1 MTGPGPARTVAAMT
15 SSPPLRRDLLT
26 AAAALVTID
35 LAGAVVAVADDLAS
49 THDVLTKGS
58 YLSAPGPMIVV
69 QALCALVAARSAGRA
84 GTAAAGLLLAV
95 CTLSLSA
102 AAFDGDVGHA
112 GVSTAEV
119 LLQGAIVVA
128 TLGLWLAALA
138 RIRQGRRAR
147 PSAARGSASRSS
159 AAARP

>member
-1 MTGPGPARTVAAMT
+1 MTPAPARPTVVAMT
-15 SSPPLRRDLLT
+15 PEPLRRDLLT

-35 LAGAVVAVADDLAS
+35 LTGAVVAVADDLAS
-49 THDVLTKGS
+49 AGDALTSGT
-58 YLSAPGPMIVV
+58 YLSAPGPMIAV
-69 QALCALVAARSAGRA
+69 QALCAAGAARSAGRA
-84 GTAAAGLLLAV
+84 GTIAGGLLVAV

-119 LLQGAIVVA
+119 LLQTAGVA
-128 TLGLWLAALA
+128 ATIGLWLAAFA
-138 RIRQGRRAR
+138 RIRRARRAR
-147 PSAARGSASRSS
+147 PSAAPGSGARAS